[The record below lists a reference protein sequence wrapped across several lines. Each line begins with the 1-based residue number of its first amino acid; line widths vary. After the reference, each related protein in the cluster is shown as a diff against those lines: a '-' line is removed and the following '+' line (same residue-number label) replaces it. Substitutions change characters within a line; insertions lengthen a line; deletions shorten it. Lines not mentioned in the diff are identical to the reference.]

1 MKLDANT
8 AHKLRNLATKVRY
21 RANDYDTFSQDND
34 YDTFSQDEEW
44 QTRAGQMDRA
54 ADLLSEAA
62 RVLDEALVDGP

>member
-21 RANDYDTFSQDND
+21 RANDHDA
-34 YDTFSQDEEW
+34 FSQDEQW

>member
-21 RANDYDTFSQDND
+21 RANDYDTFSQD
-34 YDTFSQDEEW
+34 EEW

-54 ADLLSEAA
+54 AELLSEAA
-62 RVLDEALVDGP
+62 RVLDEALVKES